1 MKEIIS
7 TWNSR
12 AGQAGEIGG
21 DSEPLVPKAKAKA
34 GSKAKAK
41 AKSETELKRPAG
53 KKRPAA
59 AIESD
64 APTAETTERTEEAP
78 PVGPGSFWFARSR
91 FVSTWTCLWRLH
103 FL

>member
-1 MKEIIS
+1 M
-7 TWNSR
+7 
-12 AGQAGEIGG
+12 
-21 DSEPLVPKAKAKA
+21 PKAKAKA

-64 APTAETTERTEEAP
+64 PPAAERTEEAP

-91 FVSTWTCLWRLH
+91 FVST
-103 FL
+103 